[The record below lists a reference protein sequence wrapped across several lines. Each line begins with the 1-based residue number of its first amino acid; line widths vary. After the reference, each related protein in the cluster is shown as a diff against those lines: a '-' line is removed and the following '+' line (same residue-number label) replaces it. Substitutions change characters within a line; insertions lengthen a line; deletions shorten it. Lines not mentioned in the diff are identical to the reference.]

1 VHGHD
6 TDFLEKKERE
16 MDSELWRELA
26 QLRKSPV
33 GVLRAKYRE
42 VFGEEPRSK
51 HRNQLFRRIAWRMQ
65 AVACTGLSEMARQ
78 RAHEI
83 GNIADIRL
91 LPPRHFDVAAEPVA
105 LVGRGKSRFDRR
117 IPPVGT
123 VLQREYNGA
132 SIAVK
137 VLADG
142 FEHQGRRYGS
152 LSAIATQ
159 ITGTRWNGLAF
170 FGLAG
175 RRRAAKGKSHV

>member
-1 VHGHD
+1 VD
-6 TDFLEKKERE
+6 SFEKEKQ
-16 MDSELWRELA
+16 MDSELMRELA

-33 GVLRAKYRE
+33 GVLRVKYRE

-51 HRNQLFRRIAWRMQ
+51 HRDQLFRRIAWRMQ
-65 AVACTGLSEMARQ
+65 AVGYAGLSEASRQ

-83 GNIADIRL
+83 ANVADIRL
-91 LPPRHFDVAAEPVA
+91 LPPRRFDVAAEPVA
-105 LVGRGKSRFDRR
+105 EVGRGKSRFDRR

-123 VLQREYNGA
+123 VLKREYNGT

-137 VLADG
+137 VLTDG

-170 FGLAG
+170 FGLAAT
-175 RRRAAKGKSHV
+175 RRARKGKSHV

>member
-1 VHGHD
+1 
-6 TDFLEKKERE
+6 
-16 MDSELWRELA
+16 MDSELMKELA

-33 GVLRAKYRE
+33 GILRAKYRE

-51 HRNQLFRRIAWRMQ
+51 HRNQLLRRIAWRMQ
-65 AVACTGLSEMARQ
+65 AVAFAGLSEAARE

-83 GNIADIRL
+83 ANVADIRL
-91 LPPRHFDVAAEPVA
+91 LPPRRFEVAAEPVA
-105 LVGRGKSRFDRR
+105 EVGRGKSRFDRR

-123 VLQREYNGA
+123 VLKREYNGI

-137 VLADG
+137 ILIDG

-152 LSAIATQ
+152 LSAIATE

-170 FGLAG
+170 FGLAAT
-175 RRRAAKGKSHV
+175 RRVRKGKSHV

>member
-1 VHGHD
+1 MHGHG
-6 TDFLEKKERE
+6 TDFLFEKEKQI
-16 MDSELWRELA
+16 DAELMRELA

-65 AVACTGLSEMARQ
+65 AAGCAGLSKAARQ

-83 GNIADIRL
+83 ANVADIRL
-91 LPPRHFDVAAEPVA
+91 LPPRRFDVAGEPVA
-105 LVGRGKSRFDRR
+105 EVGRGKSRFDRR

-123 VLQREYNGA
+123 VLKRDYNGTA
-132 SIAVK
+132 IAVK
-137 VLADG
+137 ILTDG
-142 FEHQGRRYGS
+142 FEHQGRCYGS
-152 LSAIATQ
+152 LSAIATE

-170 FGLAG
+170 FGLAA
-175 RRRAAKGKSHV
+175 RRRAAKRISHV

>member
-1 VHGHD
+1 
-6 TDFLEKKERE
+6 

-65 AVACTGLSEMARQ
+65 AAGYAGLGEMARQ

-83 GNIADIRL
+83 ANVADIRL
-91 LPPRHFDVAAEPVA
+91 LPPRRFDVAAEPVA
-105 LVGRGKSRFDRR
+105 GVGRGKSRFDRR

-123 VLQREYNGA
+123 VLKREYNGT

-137 VLADG
+137 VLSDG
-142 FEHQGRRYGS
+142 FEYQGRRYGS

-170 FGLAG
+170 FGLA
-175 RRRAAKGKSHV
+175 RTRRAAKRISHV

>member
-1 VHGHD
+1 VHGHARVL
-6 TDFLEKKERE
+6 FEKEKQ
-16 MDSELWRELA
+16 MDSELLRELGR
-26 QLRKSPV
+26 LREAPV

-42 VFGEEPRSK
+42 VFEEEPRNR

-65 AVACTGLSEMARQ
+65 AIGHPDLSEAARQ

-83 GNIADIRL
+83 ANAADIRI
-91 LPPRHFDVAAEPVA
+91 LPPRRLDRTSAAPA

-117 IPPVGT
+117 IPAIGT
-123 VLQREYNGA
+123 VLQREYNGT

-152 LSAIATQ
+152 LSAIATE

-170 FGLAG
+170 FGLTGA
-175 RRRAAKGKSHV
+175 RRVAKGKRHA